1 MWNRY
6 GDKCSSMGKASTPID
21 KSNYETYVSLA
32 GGRIRCLRCTARSV
46 RSGEQ
51 CGKPAMKSSRTQKCT
66 HHGGRSK
73 GPTTEEGK
81 QKIIDVNHMN
91 GQSTRSAREGHPKV
105 SAQLSTLEDCM
116 YVLGMTTEP
125 RIRGRKPIGYVP
137 VRNLEDLN
145 RVLRS
150 IAPK

>member
-1 MWNRY
+1 
-6 GDKCSSMGKASTPID
+6 MGKASTPID

-73 GPTTEEGK
+73 GPTTAAGK
-81 QKIIDVNHMN
+81 QRIVAANLTH
-91 GQSTRSAREGHPKV
+91 GQATRAAREEHSSS
-105 SAQLSTLEDCM
+105 SAQISMLEDCLH
-116 YVLGMTTEP
+116 VLGLLNEN
-125 RIRGRKPIGYVP
+125 RLRGRKANGYRP
-137 VRNLEDLN
+137 
-145 RVLRS
+145 LRTTMDVKRFIS
-150 IAPK
+150 DSKLHKV